1 MNSSEWFGLL
11 INGLASA
18 STLFLLSVGLS
29 LIFGVS
35 RIVNFAHG
43 SFYLVGLYIACSLT
57 ARIGGTVLGFW
68 GSVLMAAIA
77 VAALGAAV
85 EILVL
90 RRLYKAPEL
99 FQLLAT
105 FALVL
110 VFRDGALAIWGSEDV
125 LGPHAP
131 GLAGSIEIAGARIP
145 TYDVL
150 LIFVG
155 PVLLGMLTL
164 LLRSTRFGRLIR
176 ASTQDREM
184 VGALGVN
191 QKLLFTGV
199 FCLGSFLVGL
209 GGAMQVPKE
218 PASLTLDL
226 QALGDAF
233 VVVVVG
239 GMGSVPGAF
248 IASLVI
254 AGAKA
259 ICAAIGT
266 VQLGGMEVSFTKL
279 TLVVEFL
286 IMAVVLV
293 VRPWGLM
300 GRATS
305 AVRVQGE
312 IERPLQRAD
321 RIFKVTVSL
330 VVVGLLGAAFLGQYM
345 PYAPIFLTDILVTIL
360 FVISLHFIMG
370 TAGLHTFGH
379 AAYFGIGAYGAAFLL
394 KGAGISMG
402 WALVLGPLFAGLA
415 AVVFGWFCVRLS
427 GVYFAMLTLAFAQI
441 VWSVVFQWESV
452 TGGSNGM
459 TGIWPSGWLTD
470 KTHFYVLTFV
480 VCAVAAWVLRKILF
494 SPFGYAMRAARDSML
509 RSETIGINTKAIQ
522 WTAFVISGLV
532 CGYAGALFAFSKGSI
547 SPETISVGRSFDGIV
562 MIMIGGINSIA
573 GPAVGAAVFF
583 WLQDFA
589 AQSTEYWK
597 AAVGLTILGIVF
609 LFPAG
614 IVGTLKHAF
623 AHKEET

>member
-1 MNSSEWFGLL
+1 MNLSEWFGLL
-11 INGLASA
+11 VNGLANA
-18 STLFLLSVGLS
+18 STLFMLSVGLS

-43 SFYLVGLYIACSLT
+43 SFYLLGLYVACSLA
-57 ARIGGTVLGFW
+57 ARMGNTIAGFW
-68 GSVLMAAIA
+68 GAVLLAAVVVA
-77 VAALGAAV
+77 VVGAAV

-110 VFRDGALAIWGSEDV
+110 VFRDAALAIWGSEDV
-125 LGPHAP
+125 LGPRAP
-131 GLAGSIEIAGARIP
+131 GLAGSIDVAGTRIP
-145 TYDVL
+145 AYDVL
-150 LIFVG
+150 LIFIG
-155 PVLLGMLTL
+155 PVLLGLLTL
-164 LLRSTRFGRLIR
+164 LLKSTRFGRLIR

-218 PASLTLDL
+218 PASLALDL

-239 GMGSVPGAF
+239 GMGSVSGAF
-248 IASLVI
+248 VASLVI

-259 ICAAIGT
+259 LCAAIGT
-266 VQLGGMEVSFTKL
+266 VHVAGLEVSFSKL
-279 TLVVEFL
+279 TLMVEFL
-286 IMAVVLV
+286 IMAAVLV
-293 VRPWGLM
+293 ARPWGLM
-300 GRATS
+300 GRATAS
-305 AVRVQGE
+305 VRVQGQV
-312 IERPLQRAD
+312 ERPLQRANKT
-321 RIFKVTVSL
+321 FKVTVSL
-330 VVVGLLGAAFLGQYM
+330 VVVGLLAAALLGQRM
-345 PYAPIFLTDILVTIL
+345 PYAPIFLTDVLVTTL
-360 FVISLHFIMG
+360 FVISLHFILG
-370 TAGLHTFGH
+370 PAGLHTFGH

-394 KGAGISMG
+394 KGAGLPMG
-402 WALVLGPLFAGLA
+402 WALVVGPLFAGLA
-415 AVVFGWFCVRLS
+415 AVLFGWFCVRLS

-459 TGIWPSGWLTD
+459 TGIWPAGWFAD
-470 KTHFYVLTFV
+470 KTHFYLLTFA
-480 VCAVAAWVLRKILF
+480 VCAVAAFVLRKILF
-494 SPFGYAMRAARDSML
+494 SPFGYAMRAARDSAL
-509 RSETIGINTKAIQ
+509 RSEAIGINTKAIQ
-522 WTAFVISGLV
+522 WIAFIIAGFV

-573 GPAVGAAVFF
+573 GPAVGAAVFV

-597 AAVGLTILGIVF
+597 AAFGLTILGIVF
-609 LFPAG
+609 LFPSG
-614 IVGTLKHAF
+614 IVGTLKHALSRREV
-623 AHKEET
+623 A

>member
-1 MNSSEWFGLL
+1 MNLSEWFGLL

-18 STLFLLSVGLS
+18 STLFMLSVGLS

-43 SFYLVGLYIACSLT
+43 SFYLVGLYVACSLA
-57 ARIGGTVLGFW
+57 ARFGDTVLGFW
-68 GSVLMAAIA
+68 GSVLLAASA
-77 VAALGAAV
+77 VAGVGVAV

-90 RRLYKAPEL
+90 RRLYRAPEL

-110 VFRDGALAIWGSEDV
+110 VFRDAALAIWGSEDV
-125 LGPHAP
+125 LGPRAP
-131 GLAGSIEIAGARIP
+131 GLAGSIDMAGTRIP
-145 TYDVL
+145 AYDVL

-155 PVLLGMLTL
+155 PILLGLLTL
-164 LLRSTRFGRLIR
+164 LLKSTRFGRLIR

-191 QKLLFTGV
+191 QKLLFTAV

-209 GGAMQVPKE
+209 AGAMQVPKE
-218 PASLTLDL
+218 PASLGLDL

-248 IASLVI
+248 VASLVI

-259 ICAAIGT
+259 LCAAIGT
-266 VQLGGMEVSFTKL
+266 VHVAGMELSFSKL

-286 IMAVVLV
+286 IMAAVLV
-293 VRPWGLM
+293 IRPWGLM
-300 GRATS
+300 GRAT
-305 AVRVQGE
+305 AVVRAQGQA
-312 IERPLQRAD
+312 ERPLQRAD
-321 RIFKVTVSL
+321 KTFKVIVSL
-330 VVVGLLGAAFLGQYM
+330 VVAGLLAAALLGQRM
-345 PYAPIFLTDILVTIL
+345 PYAPVFLTDVLVTTL
-360 FVISLHFIMG
+360 FVISLHFILG
-370 TAGLHTFGH
+370 TGGLHTFGH

-394 KGAGISMG
+394 KGAGLTMG
-402 WALVLGPLFAGLA
+402 WALILGPLFAGLA

-459 TGIWPSGWLTD
+459 TGIWPAGWLAD
-470 KTHFYVLTFV
+470 KTHFYLLTFA
-480 VCAVAAWVLRKILF
+480 VCAVAAFVLRKVLF
-494 SPFGYAMRAARDSML
+494 SPFGYAMRAARDSVL
-509 RSETIGINTKAIQ
+509 RSEAIGINTNAIQ
-522 WTAFVISGLV
+522 WTAFIIAGLV

-573 GPAVGAAVFF
+573 GPAVGAAVFV

-597 AAVGLTILGIVF
+597 GAIGLTILGIVF

-614 IVGTLKHAF
+614 IVGTLKHAL
-623 AHKEET
+623 ARKEAA

>member
-1 MNSSEWFGLL
+1 MNLSDWFGLL

-43 SFYLVGLYIACSLT
+43 SFYLLGLYIACSLT
-57 ARIGGTVLGFW
+57 ARIGDTVLGFW
-68 GSVLMAAIA
+68 GAVVLAALA
-77 VAALGAAV
+77 VAVFGAAV
-85 EILVL
+85 EILLL

-110 VFRDGALAIWGSEDV
+110 VIRDAALAIWGSEDV
-125 LGPHAP
+125 LGPRAP
-131 GLAGSIEIAGARIP
+131 GLSGAVEIAGTKIP
-145 TYDVL
+145 SYDLL

-155 PVLLGMLTL
+155 PVLLAVLTL
-164 LLRSTRFGRLIR
+164 LLKRTRFGRLIR

-191 QKLLFTGV
+191 QKLLFTAV

-218 PASLTLDL
+218 PASLALDL

-248 IASLVI
+248 VASLLI

-259 ICAAIGT
+259 VCAGLGT
-266 VQLGGMEVSFTKL
+266 VQVAGVEIAFTKL

-286 IMAVVLV
+286 IMAAVLV
-293 VRPWGLM
+293 VRPWGLL
-300 GRATS
+300 GRPTA
-305 AVRVQGE
+305 AVRVLGATEQ
-312 IERPLQRAD
+312 PLQRAD
-321 RIFKVTVSL
+321 RSFKVAVSL
-330 VVVGLLGAAFLGQYM
+330 VVVGLLAAALLGQKM
-345 PYAPIFLTDILVTIL
+345 PYAPIFLTDILVTAL
-360 FVISLHFIMG
+360 FVVSLHFIMG
-370 TAGLHTFGH
+370 PAGLHSFGH
-379 AAYFGIGAYGAAFLL
+379 AAYFGIGAYGAAFLM
-394 KGAGISMG
+394 KGLGLEMG
-402 WALVLGPLFAGLA
+402 WAMLLGPLFAGLA
-415 AVVFGWFCVRLS
+415 AVVFGWFSVRLS

-441 VWSVVFQWESV
+441 VWSVAYQWESV

-459 TGIWPSGWLTD
+459 TGIWPSSWLAD
-470 KTHFYVLTFV
+470 KTHYYVLTLAL
-480 VCAVAAWVLRKILF
+480 CTVAAFVLRKMLF
-494 SPFGYAMRAARDSML
+494 SPFGYAMRAARDSVL
-509 RSETIGINTKAIQ
+509 RSEAVGINTKAVQ
-522 WTAFVISGLV
+522 WTAFAISGLV

-573 GPAVGAAVFF
+573 GPVVGAAVFT

-597 AAVGLTILGIVF
+597 AAIGITILAIVL
-609 LFPAG
+609 LFPEG
-614 IVGTLKHAF
+614 VVGTLKRLLARKEF
-623 AHKEET
+623 A